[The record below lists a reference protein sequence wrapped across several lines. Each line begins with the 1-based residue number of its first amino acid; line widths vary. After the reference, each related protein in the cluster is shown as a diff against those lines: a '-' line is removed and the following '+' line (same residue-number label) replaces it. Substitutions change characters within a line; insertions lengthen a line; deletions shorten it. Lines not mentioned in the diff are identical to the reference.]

1 MSRHHHRAGFG
12 RGGENPGPRMTN
24 WEDDA
29 ADVAPRLLG
38 SILTSMIGGE
48 ETAVRVVE
56 VEAYQPDDPA
66 SHSFGGMTRRNASMF
81 GPPGHL
87 YVYRSYGIHWCAN
100 VVTSPE
106 GVGAAVLLRAGIP
119 LVGIDA
125 MRRRRGRETALV
137 DGPGKL
143 TQALGITGLHDGA
156 DLTGELLHLEPADRP
171 GRYRTTPRIGISKA
185 ATTPWRFVALD

>member
-1 MSRHHHRAGFG
+1 MRK
-12 RGGENPGPRMTN
+12 

-29 ADVAPRLLG
+29 ADVAPGLLG

-48 ETAVRVVE
+48 HTAIRVVE

-66 SHSFGGMTRRNASMF
+66 SHSFGGKTRRNASMF
-81 GPPGHL
+81 GPPGRL

-119 LVGIDA
+119 IVGIDV
-125 MRRRRGRETALV
+125 MRRRRGREADLV
-137 DGPGKL
+137 NGPGKL

-156 DLTGELLHLEPADRP
+156 DLTGDLLRLELDDRP
-171 GRYRTTPRIGISKA
+171 CRYETTRRIGISKA
-185 ATTPWRFVALD
+185 TSTPWRFVAVD

>member
-1 MSRHHHRAGFG
+1 
-12 RGGENPGPRMTN
+12 MTS
-24 WEDDA
+24 WVDDA
-29 ADVAPRLLG
+29 ADVAPWLLG
-38 SILTSMIGGE
+38 SILTSMVGGE

-119 LVGIDA
+119 LVGIDV
-125 MRRRRGRETALV
+125 MRRRRGREADLV

-171 GRYRTTPRIGISKA
+171 SRYRTTPRIGISKA
-185 ATTPWRFVALD
+185 VTTPWRFVALD

>member
-1 MSRHHHRAGFG
+1 
-12 RGGENPGPRMTN
+12 MTN

-38 SILTSMIGGE
+38 SILTSTIGAE
-48 ETAVRVVE
+48 RTAVRVVE

-66 SHSFGGMTRRNASMF
+66 SHSYAGQTRRNETMF

-106 GVGAAVLLRAGIP
+106 GVGAAVLLRGGIP
-119 LVGIDA
+119 TVGIDV
-125 MRRRRGRETALV
+125 MRRRRGREGDLV
-137 DGPGKL
+137 NGPGKL
-143 TQALGITGLHDGA
+143 TEALGITGHHDGV
-156 DLTGELLHLEPADRP
+156 DLTGKLLHLRLPNRP
-171 GRYRTTPRIGISKA
+171 CRYEATPRIGLSKA
-185 ATTPWRFVALD
+185 TATPWRFVALD